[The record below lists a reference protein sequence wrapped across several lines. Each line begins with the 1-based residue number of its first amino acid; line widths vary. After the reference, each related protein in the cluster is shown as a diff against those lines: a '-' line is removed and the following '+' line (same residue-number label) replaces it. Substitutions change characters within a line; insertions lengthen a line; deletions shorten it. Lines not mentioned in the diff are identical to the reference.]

1 MLLCLLGSSSGSCH
15 SGIGVRIG
23 VVDKGIHQYT
33 DLSFVL
39 QFLHYYTCSFSKF
52 RNFSVTFSIIS
63 AFFLVCFTQQAEAL
77 KMHTDLKVGM
87 YWGDMGVDFWD
98 SSTWKQEVD
107 KYEVS
112 FSYFDQL
119 DIHIF
124 FWWKCYEDAF
134 HYYSFSSP
142 FISLIFIK
150 SCLAAS
156 QSLMICH
163 HIELVFP
170 TIWR

>member
-124 FWWKCYEDAF
+124 FW
-134 HYYSFSSP
+134 
-142 FISLIFIK
+142 
-150 SCLAAS
+150 
-156 QSLMICH
+156 
-163 HIELVFP
+163 
-170 TIWR
+170 